1 LKREALLKLYSDTE
15 GCVEKMADEIIALLE
30 KKVGNI
36 KEKMTYRRTQLER
49 EEYFLLVAGK

>member
-15 GCVEKMADEIIALLE
+15 DCVQKMDDEIIALLE

-36 KEKMTYRRTQLER
+36 KEKIKRHRAHLER
-49 EEYFLLVAGK
+49 QEYYLLVAGN